1 MGYSINVKGRT
12 IRALI
17 RNFRDQLLNNEWILD
32 DYNDQTATAQGDI
45 CKISRDMLN
54 IISGN
59 KPIDIIN
66 AAYTK
71 KQKAAIEPLNTVCNI
86 LLLFLPDPPKFIT

>member
-32 DYNDQTATAQGDI
+32 DYNDQTATAQGVIYAKYQEI
-45 CKISRDMLN
+45 C
-54 IISGN
+54 
-59 KPIDIIN
+59 
-66 AAYTK
+66 
-71 KQKAAIEPLNTVCNI
+71 
-86 LLLFLPDPPKFIT
+86 

>member
-1 MGYSINVKGRT
+1 
-12 IRALI
+12 
-17 RNFRDQLLNNEWILD
+17 
-32 DYNDQTATAQGDI
+32 
-45 CKISRDMLN
+45 MLN
-54 IISGN
+54 VISGN